1 MATETPNRPW
11 LITHARLATLGDD
24 PGLIEDGALL
34 VQGAHIAALGTSTEL
49 TTRYPAPERWDA
61 AGQLVLPASMCAH
74 THFYGAF
81 ARGMAIPGE
90 PAANFPQIL
99 ERLWWRLDKALTLE
113 DVRYSALVCLVDAIR
128 HGTTT
133 LIDHHAS
140 PNSIE
145 GSLDVIAEAVQ
156 EAGLR
161 ASLCYEVTDRDGPE
175 RARAGI
181 AENVRF
187 AKSANQQISKSPTSN
202 LQLPTSNLQPPI
214 SNLQLPTSNLQSP
227 ISSSFGLHASL
238 TLSDETLADCVAS
251 AGEAGLGFHIHVAED
266 QADQEDSLS
275 KSGRRVVH
283 RLHDAGILG
292 PRTVAAHCVHVD
304 GPEIALLAET
314 GTWVTH
320 QPRSNMNNG
329 VGVAPV
335 EAMLRAGVNVA
346 LGNDGF
352 SNQMFAEMKA
362 AYLVHKL
369 WQRDPRAMP
378 GDLVVR
384 LAYAHNARL
393 ARVFWPDLRLGELR
407 EGAAADLVFLDYSPT
422 TPLMAGNLPWHLLFG
437 LEASAITATVCAGRV
452 LMRDRRLLTLDEEA
466 ITARSREL
474 AAAVW
479 DRVSRGTVV

>member
-1 MATETPNRPW
+1 MTEPSAPAPKL
-11 LITHARLATLGDD
+11 LIGHARLATLGAE
-24 PGLIEDGALL
+24 PRLVEDGALL
-34 VQGAHIAALGTSTEL
+34 IDGGRIARIGPTAEL
-49 TTRYPAPERWDA
+49 AARYPTAGWWDA
-61 AGQLVLPASMCAH
+61 AGQLVMPAAVCAH

-81 ARGMAIPGE
+81 ARGMAVPGE

-113 DVRYSALVCLVDAIR
+113 DVSDSALVCLVDAVR

-140 PNSIE
+140 PNAIE

-156 EAGLR
+156 QAGVR

-175 RARAGI
+175 RARAGM

-187 AKSANQQISKSPTSN
+187 ARARAASPVP
-202 LQLPTSNLQPPI
+202 LLAA
-214 SNLQLPTSNLQSP
+214 
-227 ISSSFGLHASL
+227 SFGLHASL
-238 TLSDETLADCVAS
+238 TLSDETLADCVA
-251 AGEAGLGFHIHVAED
+251 AARELGLGFHVHAAED
-266 QADQEDSLS
+266 AADQEDSLR
-275 KSGRRVVH
+275 KSGKRVVH
-283 RLHDAGILG
+283 RLHDAGVLG
-292 PRTVAAHCVHVD
+292 PRTIAGHCVHVD
-304 GPEIALLAET
+304 PGEIAVLAAT

-335 EAMLRAGVNVA
+335 EAMLRAGVNVG

-369 WQRDPRAMP
+369 AQRDPRAMP
-378 GDLVVR
+378 GDLVLR
-384 LAYAHNARL
+384 LAYANNARL
-393 ARVFWPDLRLGELR
+393 ARIFWPEVVLGELR
-407 EGAAADLVFLDYSPT
+407 EGAAADLVFLGYHPT
-422 TPLMAGNLPWHLLFG
+422 TPLGAGNLPWHLLFG

-452 LMRDRRLLTLDEEA
+452 LMRDCRLLTLDEEA
-466 ITARSREL
+466 ITAHSRQR
-474 AAAVW
+474 AAQVW
-479 DRVSRGTVV
+479 QRL